1 MLKGAILVGIG
12 GFIGS
17 VARYVTT
24 VFVHKIFSTNFPLGT
39 LIVNLVG
46 CFLIGIIL
54 GLFEK
59 GEVLSPEM
67 RLLLSVG
74 FCGGLTT
81 FSTFT
86 NDTINLI
93 NDREVLFLTFY
104 MGVSIFLGIS
114 LTLFGKIVVNYIWR

>member
-1 MLKGAILVGIG
+1 MLKGAIFVGIG

-17 VARYVTT
+17 IARYITT
-24 VFVHKIFSTNFPLGT
+24 VLVHKIFPTTFPLGT

-54 GLFEK
+54 GIFEK
-59 GEVLSPEM
+59 GEVLSSEM
-67 RLLLSVG
+67 RLMLSVG

-104 MGVSIFLGIS
+104 MGVSVFLGIS
-114 LTLFGKIVVNYIWR
+114 LTLFGKTVVNYIWR

>member
-1 MLKGAILVGIG
+1 MLKGAIFVGIG

-17 VARYVTT
+17 IARYITT
-24 VFVHKIFSTNFPLGT
+24 VLVHKIFPTTFPLGT

-54 GLFEK
+54 GIFEK

-67 RLLLSVG
+67 RLFLSVG

-104 MGVSIFLGIS
+104 MGVSVFLGIS
-114 LTLFGKIVVNYIWR
+114 LTLFGKTVVNYIWR

>member
-1 MLKGAILVGIG
+1 MLKGVLLAGIG

-17 VARYVTT
+17 ITRYVTT
-24 VFVHKIFSTNFPLGT
+24 VFVHKIFPTNFPLGT

-67 RLLLSVG
+67 RLMLSVG

-93 NDREVLFLTFY
+93 NDREVLFLMLY

-114 LTLFGKIVVNYIWR
+114 LTLLGKTVVNYIWR

>member
-1 MLKGAILVGIG
+1 MLKGAIFVGIG

-17 VARYVTT
+17 ITRYVTT
-24 VFVHKIFSTNFPLGT
+24 VFVHKIFPTTFPLGT

-54 GLFEK
+54 GIFEK
-59 GEVLSPEM
+59 GEVLSSEM
-67 RLLLSVG
+67 RLMLSVG

-104 MGVSIFLGIS
+104 MGVSVFLGIS
-114 LTLFGKIVVNYIWR
+114 LTLFGKTVVNYIWR

>member
-1 MLKGAILVGIG
+1 MLKGAIFVGIG

-17 VARYVTT
+17 VTRYVTT
-24 VFVHKIFSTNFPLGT
+24 VFVHKIFPTTFPLGT

-54 GLFEK
+54 GIFEK
-59 GEVLSPEM
+59 GEVLSSEM
-67 RLLLSVG
+67 RLMLSVG

-104 MGVSIFLGIS
+104 MGVSVFLGIS
-114 LTLFGKIVVNYIWR
+114 LTLFGKTVVNYIWR

>member
-1 MLKGAILVGIG
+1 MLKGTIFVGIG

-17 VARYVTT
+17 ITRYITT
-24 VFVHKIFSTNFPLGT
+24 VFVHKIFPTTFPLGT

-54 GLFEK
+54 GIFEK
-59 GEVLSPEM
+59 GEVLSSEM
-67 RLLLSVG
+67 RLMLSVG

-104 MGVSIFLGIS
+104 MGVSVFLGIS
-114 LTLFGKIVVNYIWR
+114 LTLFGKTVVNYIWR